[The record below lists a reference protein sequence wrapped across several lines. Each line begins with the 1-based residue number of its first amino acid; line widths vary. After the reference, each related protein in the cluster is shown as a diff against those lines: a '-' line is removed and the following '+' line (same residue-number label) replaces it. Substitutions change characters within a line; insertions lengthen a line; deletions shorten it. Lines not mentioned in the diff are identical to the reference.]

1 VTTDRRQNRR
11 RKSSG
16 SAPPA
21 LTWASALEEDVV
33 GSALYSSQIS
43 YYDQRTNR
51 CYVELTTQTADTT
64 KTLDYLN
71 RNLFDGQTKELLAYA
86 RIQKDRKGGMVFDR
100 QHQTATLE
108 NAGWDDANAYI
119 DAMMLDDR
127 RN

>member
-1 VTTDRRQNRR
+1 M
-11 RKSSG
+11 
-16 SAPPA
+16 
-21 LTWASALEEDVV
+21 LEEDVV